1 MAGTR
6 RGPTSGSYRSLAGS
20 ALPAPAAPMI
30 EAEALKKRWSAAL
43 VLVGAPLASRLF
55 RRRTME

>member
-1 MAGTR
+1 
-6 RGPTSGSYRSLAGS
+6 
-20 ALPAPAAPMI
+20 MI